1 MFVLYALHF
10 LCENTFIFSMANQSF
25 LNVNWTN
32 GNHCILCSQ
41 VAKNDEKWKFITE
54 EGIYALKEL
63 EELWKSLDY

>member
-1 MFVLYALHF
+1 
-10 LCENTFIFSMANQSF
+10 MANQSF

-63 EELWKSLDY
+63 EERWKSLDY